1 MSYLSIKNID
11 FSYKTKKVI
20 NSISLEISQ
29 GEITCLLGPSG
40 CGKTTLLQL
49 IAGLE
54 AIDKGTIK
62 IDGKIISDKRTRLHV
77 APEKRETGIM
87 FQDYALFPHLSV
99 EENIFFGVQNPTE
112 KQKSHNYSLISM
124 AKINEFKERF
134 PHNLSGG
141 QQQRIA
147 LIRALSRKPKI
158 ILLDEPFSG
167 LDISLRSEIRDETIS
182 ILKSLDVTTIIVT
195 HDPQEA
201 LQTAD
206 QVHIMKDGRIEQSGS
221 PREIYQFPAND
232 FIARFIGETNILSG
246 IILEPGYDEV
256 MTNIGSIPCLS
267 MRNLDFGT
275 DAFISIRPESFALD
289 DQGEFEARTEKI
301 QYAGTHLLIEVTL
314 LNEIGRGQQ
323 LKIHTH
329 PNARV
334 SIGEIIRFR
343 IVPDFVTVIE
353 DGTNR
358 N

>member
-11 FSYKTKKVI
+11 FSYETKKVI
-20 NSISLEISQ
+20 NSISLEIKQ
-29 GEITCLLGPSG
+29 GEIACLLGPSG

-49 IAGLE
+49 ISGLE
-54 AIDKGTIK
+54 KIDMGTIK
-62 IDGKIISDKRTRLHV
+62 IDGKMISDKRTKLHLP
-77 APEKRETGIM
+77 PEKRETGIM
-87 FQDYALFPHLSV
+87 FQDYALFPHLTV
-99 EENIFFGVQNPTE
+99 KENIFFGVQNPTD
-112 KQKSHNYSLISM
+112 KQKSEILALMSM
-124 AKINEFKERF
+124 AKIIEFQDRY
-134 PHNLSGG
+134 PHTLSGG

-147 LIRALSRKPKI
+147 LIRALARKPKL

-167 LDISLRSEIRDETIS
+167 LDISLRSEIRDQTVS
-182 ILKSLDVTTIIVT
+182 ILKSLEVTTIIVT

-206 QVHIMKDGRIEQSGS
+206 QVHIMRNGRIEQSGS

-232 FIARFIGETNILSG
+232 FIARFIGETNVLSG
-246 IILEPGYDEV
+246 IVLEPGYDEV

-289 DQGEFEARTEKI
+289 ERGQFEARTEKI

-314 LNEIGRGQQ
+314 LNEVGKGQQ

-334 SIGEIIRFR
+334 NVGEIIRFR
-343 IVPDFVTVIE
+343 VVPDFVTVIE
-353 DGTNR
+353 DA
-358 N
+358 

>member
-11 FSYKTKKVI
+11 FSYETKKVI
-20 NSISLEISQ
+20 NSISLEIKQ
-29 GEITCLLGPSG
+29 GEIACLLGPSG

-49 IAGLE
+49 ISGLE
-54 AIDKGTIK
+54 KIDMGTIK
-62 IDGKIISDKRTRLHV
+62 IDGKMISDKRTKLHLP
-77 APEKRETGIM
+77 PEKRETGIM
-87 FQDYALFPHLSV
+87 FQDYALFPHLTV
-99 EENIFFGVQNPTE
+99 KENIFFGVQNPTD
-112 KQKSHNYSLISM
+112 KQKSEILALMSM
-124 AKINEFKERF
+124 AKIIEFQDRY
-134 PHNLSGG
+134 PHTLSGG

-147 LIRALSRKPKI
+147 LIRALARKPKL

-167 LDISLRSEIRDETIS
+167 LDISLRSEIRDQTVS
-182 ILKSLDVTTIIVT
+182 ILKSLEVTTIIVT

-206 QVHIMKDGRIEQSGS
+206 QVHIMRNGRIEQSGS

-232 FIARFIGETNILSG
+232 FIARFIGETNVLSG
-246 IILEPGYDEV
+246 IVLEPGYDEV

-289 DQGEFEARTEKI
+289 ERGQFEARTEKI

-314 LNEIGRGQQ
+314 LNEVGKGQQ

-334 SIGEIIRFR
+334 NVGEIIRFR
-343 IVPDFVTVIE
+343 VVPDFVTVIE
-353 DGTNR
+353 DS
-358 N
+358 

>member
-11 FSYKTKKVI
+11 FSYETKKVI
-20 NSISLEISQ
+20 NSISLEIKQ
-29 GEITCLLGPSG
+29 GEIACLLGPSG

-49 IAGLE
+49 ISGLE
-54 AIDKGTIK
+54 KIDMGTIK
-62 IDGKIISDKRTRLHV
+62 IDGKMISDKRTKLHLP
-77 APEKRETGIM
+77 PEKRETGIM
-87 FQDYALFPHLSV
+87 FQDYALFPHLTV
-99 EENIFFGVQNPTE
+99 KENIFFGVQNPTD
-112 KQKSHNYSLISM
+112 KQKSEILALMSM
-124 AKINEFKERF
+124 AKIIEFQDRY
-134 PHNLSGG
+134 PHTLSGG

-147 LIRALSRKPKI
+147 LIRALARKPKL

-167 LDISLRSEIRDETIS
+167 LDISLRSEIRDQTVS
-182 ILKSLDVTTIIVT
+182 ILKSLEVTTIIVT

-206 QVHIMKDGRIEQSGS
+206 QVHIMRNGRIEQSGS

-232 FIARFIGETNILSG
+232 FIARFIGETNVLSG
-246 IILEPGYDEV
+246 IVLEPGYDEV

-289 DQGEFEARTEKI
+289 ERGQFEARTEKI
-301 QYAGTHLLIEVTL
+301 QYAGTHLLLEVTL
-314 LNEIGRGQQ
+314 LNEVGNGQQ

-334 SIGEIIRFR
+334 NVGEIIRFR
-343 IVPDFVTVIE
+343 VVPDFVTVIE
-353 DGTNR
+353 DA
-358 N
+358 

>member
-11 FSYKTKKVI
+11 FSYETKKVI
-20 NSISLEISQ
+20 NSISLQIKQ
-29 GEITCLLGPSG
+29 GEISCLLGPSG

-54 AIDKGTIK
+54 VLDLGSIK
-62 IDGKIISDKRTRLHV
+62 IDGKLISDKRTKLHLP
-77 APEKRETGIM
+77 PEKRETGIM
-87 FQDYALFPHLSV
+87 FQDYALFPHLTV
-99 EENIFFGVQNPTE
+99 KGNIFFGVPNPTE
-112 KQKSHNYSLISM
+112 KQNSEIFELMSM
-124 AKINEFKERF
+124 AKIDDLQDRF
-134 PHNLSGG
+134 PHTLSGG

-147 LIRALSRKPKI
+147 LIRALARKPKL

-167 LDISLRSEIRDETIS
+167 LDISLRGEIRDETIS
-182 ILKSLDVTTIIVT
+182 ILKSLEVTTIIVT

-206 QVHIMKDGRIEQSGS
+206 QVHIMRNGRIEQSAT

-289 DQGEFEARTEKI
+289 EKGEFIAKAEKI

-314 LNEIGRGQQ
+314 LNEIGKGQK

-329 PNARV
+329 PNERV
-334 SIGEIIRFR
+334 SIGEIVRFR

-353 DGTNR
+353 DAFNE